1 MVHVDSLSKSW
12 GSLEDKR
19 LLDVT
24 QVSSYV
30 DHFIHFIRSEQISDF
45 MFTLQLHRKGRKA
58 TSDGRQFK
66 A

>member
-12 GSLEDKR
+12 GSLEGKR

-30 DHFIHFIRSEQISDF
+30 DHFRKRSEQISDF